1 MATQTLQAGPSQ
13 RARTPSGDS
22 GRSTAI
28 PTRGAGVTKQEDISG
43 YEEDESEYESGEEIP
58 YKWKGKGVA
67 AQAAPR
73 PQMQSPPSLSASSQ
87 RERSS
92 TSWADLDLS
101 IIVACVSPIGNWL
114 TGGDHIK
121 NLLLIILLI
130 FYLHQLIEG
139 AWHSRSLRCSC

>member
-1 MATQTLQAGPSQ
+1 MSTQTAQAGPSQ
-13 RARTPSGDS
+13 RARTSSGDS
-22 GRSTAI
+22 GRSAASTKRA
-28 PTRGAGVTKQEDISG
+28 AAATKQADISE
-43 YEEDESEYESGEEIP
+43 YEEDGSDYASEEEIP
-58 YKWKGKGVA
+58 YSGKGKGVA
-67 AQAAPR
+67 AQSPPR
-73 PQMQSPPSLSASSQ
+73 PRMQNTRSTSYP

-121 NLLLIILLI
+121 NLFLIILLI

-139 AWHSRSLRCSC
+139 A